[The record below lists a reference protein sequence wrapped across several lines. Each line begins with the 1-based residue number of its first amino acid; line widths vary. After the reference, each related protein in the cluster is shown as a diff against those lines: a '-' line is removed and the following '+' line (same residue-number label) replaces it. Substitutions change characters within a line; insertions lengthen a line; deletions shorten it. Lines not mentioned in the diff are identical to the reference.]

1 MNKLF
6 VIELR
11 YFTVVRCH
19 LY

>member
-6 VIELR
+6 EIELR
-11 YFTVVRCH
+11 HFTVVRCH